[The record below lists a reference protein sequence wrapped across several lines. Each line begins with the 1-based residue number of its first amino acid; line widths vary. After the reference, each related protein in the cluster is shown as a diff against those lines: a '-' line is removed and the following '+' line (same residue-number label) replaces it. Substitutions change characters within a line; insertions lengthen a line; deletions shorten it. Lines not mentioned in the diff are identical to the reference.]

1 MGQVR
6 GMTNPQAFI
15 SQNPALRN
23 IMSMAQS
30 RGMSLE
36 QFARVL
42 AQQKGVDINNLIHQL
57 NS

>member
-6 GMTNPQAFI
+6 SMTNPQAFI
-15 SQNPALRN
+15 SQNPTLRN

-42 AQQKGVDINNLIHQL
+42 AQQKGVDINNLFHQL
-57 NS
+57 KS